1 MKPHPSWIAAVLL
14 FTLQASVPALAQ
26 PASPAEISPRF
37 QIEGHA
43 GALWP
48 QPPRVVDPADEDRP
62 STTQAAVGG
71 CLAWHFG
78 AGALGRRAKLQVTGQ
93 YAEIGSFDYLDV
105 TLGSLVRTEGH
116 WFVLTPAL
124 GVDLVRTSRFT
135 VDAHAGPSLVSEMTT
150 FLLERAHRDEEGDF
164 ENVCDLSAFENRC
177 SDRYR
182 GVAALGVGAKAIVRR
197 GGSWYLGVDYTWL
210 SHDRHVFVGTIGWL
224 VR

>member
-124 GVDLVRTSRFT
+124 GVDLH
-135 VDAHAGPSLVSEMTT
+135 HAAEINQLHVQTT
-150 FLLERAHRDEEGDF
+150 YARDRLEHLRLQLRRDH
-164 ENVCDLSAFENRC
+164 
-177 SDRYR
+177 
-182 GVAALGVGAKAIVRR
+182 
-197 GGSWYLGVDYTWL
+197 YL
-210 SHDRHVFVGTIGWL
+210 
-224 VR
+224 